1 MWYVRKHL
9 ICYQGVTR
17 FCQHFMNL
25 IFNNIFSAVT
35 SVSAVCGFLKTSID
49 LRCMKQT
56 PFYFECYILNDSSMV
71 IKNDWCFCVIQY
83 GVSPMC
89 HPDELLLSYWNNIND
104 SKEYFRWS
112 FKNTVSHK
120 KFTIMF
126 MYFGHKICFNFSK
139 STWMILLTDI
149 DFTSIFSV
157 MDSKFKTI

>member
-1 MWYVRKHL
+1 MYIFFEVPKMWYVRKHL
-9 ICYQGVTR
+9 ISNQGVTR

-25 IFNNIFSAVT
+25 ILNNIFSAVT

-126 MYFGHKICFNFSK
+126 M
-139 STWMILLTDI
+139 
-149 DFTSIFSV
+149 
-157 MDSKFKTI
+157 

>member
-1 MWYVRKHL
+1 M
-9 ICYQGVTR
+9 I
-17 FCQHFMNL
+17 
-25 IFNNIFSAVT
+25 
-35 SVSAVCGFLKTSID
+35 
-49 LRCMKQT
+49 
-56 PFYFECYILNDSSMV
+56 
-71 IKNDWCFCVIQY
+71 
-83 GVSPMC
+83 
-89 HPDELLLSYWNNIND
+89 
-104 SKEYFRWS
+104 S